1 MESSIVHSQTKKGM
15 VLEKTGAQLDQIAY
29 LMDQCFRIPG
39 INWRFGVES
48 LIGLVPGAG
57 DLVGGAIGLLVL
69 FRAFQ
74 FKLPKIVIL
83 RMITNTLLDITVG
96 SIPFLG
102 DAFDFFWK
110 SNTRNMKLF
119 HHYAEEPQ
127 KSTRAHWIF
136 LGSLV
141 GGFLLLFG
149 LIVYGFVL
157 LLWQLFKH

>member
-15 VLEKTGAQLDQIAY
+15 DLEKTGAQLDQIAY

-136 LGSLV
+136 LGSLA

-149 LIVYGFVL
+149 LIVFGFVL
-157 LLWQLFKH
+157 LLSQLFSH

>member
-1 MESSIVHSQTKKGM
+1 MKQSIVHSETKKGM
-15 VLEKTGAQLDQIAY
+15 DLAKTGAQLDQIAY

-74 FKLPKIVIL
+74 FKLPKIVIV
-83 RMITNTLLDITVG
+83 RMIANTLLDVTVG

-119 HHYAEEPQ
+119 HQFAQAPE
-127 KSTRAHWIF
+127 KSTRSHWIF

-141 GGFLLLFG
+141 AGFFLVFA
-149 LIVYGFVL
+149 LIVFGFVL
-157 LLWQLFKH
+157 LLSQLFKQ

>member
-1 MESSIVHSQTKKGM
+1 MEQSILHSETKKGM
-15 VLEKTGAQLDQIAY
+15 DLTKTGAQLDQIAY

-57 DLVGGAIGLLVL
+57 DLVGGAIGLVIL

-74 FKLPKIVIL
+74 FKLPKIVIV
-83 RMITNTLLDITVG
+83 RMIANTLLDVTLG
-96 SIPFLG
+96 TIPFLG

-119 HHYAEEPQ
+119 HHYAEAPE

-141 GGFLLLFG
+141 AGFFLVFALVVFGFLLL
-149 LIVYGFVL
+149 LS
-157 LLWQLFKH
+157 QLFKH